1 MKTHFFLIA
10 LLFSSLGFSQNL
22 KKEIQQIT
30 QNKNATV
37 AVSVLSFDEPFSLNI
52 NGGQKLPMQSV
63 FKFHIALAVL
73 DFVDQG
79 KFELDQKI
87 FIKKSDLLEN
97 TWSPIRNKYPEG
109 NIELPLSEII
119 RYTVAESD
127 NNGCDILLRLI
138 GCTETVQNYMDRK
151 GIKDFSIKAN
161 EEEMHK
167 DWKVQYRNFTT
178 TNSMNEL
185 LKKFSDGEIVSAKST
200 AFLMKIML
208 GTTTGTNKIVE
219 QLPKNTPVAHKTGAS
234 GKNKGGLTGAENDVA
249 IITLPNGKKYA
260 LTVFVSDS
268 MESDAVNCKIISD
281 ISKKVWDY
289 RTSSKPNILN

>member
-1 MKTHFFLIA
+1 MKKHLFLLT
-10 LLFSSLGFSQNL
+10 LLFSTLCFSQNL
-22 KKEIQQIT
+22 KKEIQLIIK
-30 QNKNATV
+30 NKNATV
-37 AVSVLSFDEPFSLNI
+37 AVSVLDFANNQSVEI
-52 NGGQKLPMQSV
+52 NGDQKLPMQSV

-73 DFVDQG
+73 DFVDQA
-79 KFELDQKI
+79 KLELDQKI

-138 GCTETVQNYMDRK
+138 GGTETVQNYMDRK

-167 DWKVQYRNFTT
+167 DWKIQYANFTT
-178 TNSMNEL
+178 TNSMNDL
-185 LKKFSDGEIVSAKST
+185 LKKFSDGEIVSANST
-200 AFLMKIML
+200 ALLMKTML

-234 GKNKGGLTGAENDVA
+234 GKNKEGLTGAENDAA

-289 RTSSKPNILN
+289 LNQQ